1 MSSAGGLNATVGV
14 RPCKW
19 LSLVHQIRRM
29 KSAVERVA
37 GAMMVAVIYFV
48 VTVLAA
54 WTTDWYRRVL
64 GKLYLKFE
72 MTTRPVICPI
82 IKDACVQ
89 SFNLISVFFIIS
101 ENSPFSPLFGDCHK
115 NTAKPAKTA
124 ALLWVVY
131 ENPTTV
137 GSELFLLRPIKHS
150 MWTAILQVF
159 YNCTESFCTCTLIVQ
174 YVTCHSSTSA
184 NIRYFLA
191 VPYCSKLPKG
201 RPYHTLPL
209 NMLQNWHYFDFMLIK
224 SRLSRL

>member
-48 VTVLAA
+48 VTALAA
-54 WTTDWYRRVL
+54 WTIDWYQRVL
-64 GKLYLKFE
+64 GKLYFKFE

-124 ALLWVVY
+124 ALLWVVN

-137 GSELFLLRPIKHS
+137 GSEQSESNTACELQYYRCFIIAQNLFVLVLLLYCMS
-150 MWTAILQVF
+150 L
-159 YNCTESFCTCTLIVQ
+159 
-174 YVTCHSSTSA
+174 HSSTSA
-184 NIRYFLA
+184 NIRYF
-191 VPYCSKLPKG
+191 
-201 RPYHTLPL
+201 
-209 NMLQNWHYFDFMLIK
+209 
-224 SRLSRL
+224 